1 MISLLR
7 EEVRKMAKITF
18 ESIAGG
24 ELAERFRVALAQIG
38 RNIMDPN
45 SDPDA
50 SRGMTIN
57 LKFKPNESGGINVEF
72 DIKTKLAGFRKEN
85 RCSLLH
91 RMPGPAGSRCQNT
104 ITTVPRWQYIPRWSG
119 TQKRTSLLIRRPV
132 RSWKRNGK
140 VRSI

>member
-1 MISLLR
+1 
-7 EEVRKMAKITF
+7 MAKITF

-57 LKFKPNESGGINVEF
+57 LKFKTE
-72 DIKTKLAGFRKEN
+72 
-85 RCSLLH
+85 
-91 RMPGPAGSRCQNT
+91 
-104 ITTVPRWQYIPRWSG
+104 
-119 TQKRTSLLIRRPV
+119 
-132 RSWKRNGK
+132 
-140 VRSI
+140 

>member
-1 MISLLR
+1 
-7 EEVRKMAKITF
+7 MAKITF

-72 DIKTKLAGFRKEN
+72 DIKTKLAGFRKGK
-85 RCSLLH
+85 SLFLIGCED
-91 RMPGPAGSRCQNT
+91 RPDRD
-104 ITTVPRWQYIPRWSG
+104 VRVWQ
-119 TQKRTSLLIRRPV
+119 
-132 RSWKRNGK
+132 
-140 VRSI
+140 

>member
-57 LKFKPNESGGINVEF
+57 LKVQTE
-72 DIKTKLAGFRKEN
+72 
-85 RCSLLH
+85 
-91 RMPGPAGSRCQNT
+91 
-104 ITTVPRWQYIPRWSG
+104 
-119 TQKRTSLLIRRPV
+119 
-132 RSWKRNGK
+132 
-140 VRSI
+140 

>member
-1 MISLLR
+1 
-7 EEVRKMAKITF
+7 MAKITF

-45 SDPDA
+45 SDPDV

-72 DIKTKLAGFRKEN
+72 DIKTILAGFR
-85 RCSLLH
+85 
-91 RMPGPAGSRCQNT
+91 
-104 ITTVPRWQYIPRWSG
+104 
-119 TQKRTSLLIRRPV
+119 
-132 RSWKRNGK
+132 NGK
-140 VRSI
+140 SLFLIAQDARSGRIEMSEHNNNRSQVAVYTAVERNTEPDKPFDPETGEILEEERKGPIDLRA